1 VVNLYCIRPKGF
13 NIGNDVIF
21 LGLKHFVRQ
30 AFGEA
35 VNLISLPA
43 TGKYETHKK
52 AGITAQTVYEI
63 NQFGGGLIVGGG
75 NLYEN
80 GELEINP
87 TALRAL
93 EVPLLLFSLARGRI
107 YNRHLRLV
115 DRTNVMPDEQI
126 RLLNGR
132 AALSLARDVATRD
145 YLEGIGCPSVV
156 CGCPSLFIG
165 ELPLHF
171 DPVAERDGADALI
184 SIRAPHLMSVPVAW
198 QYRVRDDIVRII
210 ELLRHRGYATVKLL
224 CHDHRDIP
232 FAASF
237 RGVDYAYTEDVFTY
251 LTLLKNARLTVT
263 YRLHSFLP
271 CLALGTFAIPIV
283 YDERGRSAIETV
295 GLGAWNVDMLAGEVP
310 DEVGR
315 RLDSRESHEAT
326 LAELRAGTWGELR
339 AALLEACTR
348 YAQLVLGR

>member
-1 VVNLYCIRPKGF
+1 MVNLYCIRPKGF

-43 TGKYETHKK
+43 TGKYETHRK

-80 GELEINP
+80 GEIEINP

-107 YNRHLRLV
+107 YNRDLRLV
-115 DRTNVMPDEQI
+115 DRTNVMPDELI
-126 RLLNGR
+126 RSLNDR
-132 AALSLARDVATRD
+132 ADLSLVRDVATRD
-145 YLEGIGCPSVV
+145 YLESIGCSSLV
-156 CGCPSLFIG
+156 CGCPSLFID
-165 ELPLHF
+165 EMPIHF
-171 DPVAERDGADALI
+171 DPLAERDGADALI
-184 SIRAPHLMSVPVAW
+184 SIRAPHLMSVPVSW
-198 QYRVRDDIVRII
+198 QYRVREDIIRTV
-210 ELLRHRGYATVKLL
+210 ELLRQRGYAQVKLL

-237 RGVDYAYTEDVFTY
+237 RGIEYAYTEDVFTY
-251 LTLLKNARLTVT
+251 LTLLKNARLNVT

-271 CLALGTFAIPIV
+271 CLALGTFAIPV
-283 YDERGRSAIETV
+283 SYDERGRSAIETV
-295 GLGAWNVDMLAGEVP
+295 GLGAWNVDMLAGDVP
-310 DEVGR
+310 GDVAR
-315 RLDSRESHEAT
+315 RLDARVDHETTIA
-326 LAELRAGTWGELR
+326 ALRRGTWCELR
-339 AALLEACTR
+339 AALLDGCTR
-348 YAQLVLGR
+348 YARLVLGR